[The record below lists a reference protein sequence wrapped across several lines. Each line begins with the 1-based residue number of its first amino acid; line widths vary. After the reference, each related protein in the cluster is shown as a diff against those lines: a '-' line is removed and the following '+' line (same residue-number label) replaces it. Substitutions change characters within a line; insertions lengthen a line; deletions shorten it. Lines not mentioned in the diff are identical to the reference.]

1 MRTVIVMMLTA
12 ACVVSAPCAIAA
24 DANPGRAAYL
34 RYCSSCHGA
43 DGKGD
48 GIVGALMNPR
58 PVDLTQLAKAH
69 AGKFPSL
76 QVRQSIDGRRRIAAH
91 GSSEMPVW
99 GEIFTEQKA
108 ATQSDAVVR
117 GQVQLLTDYLSTIQ
131 AP

>member
-1 MRTVIVMMLTA
+1 MRVLIVVMLTA
-12 ACVVSAPCAIAA
+12 AWVTAAHCAIAA

-34 RYCSSCHGA
+34 RYCSSCHGP

-48 GIVGALMNPR
+48 GIVGTLMRPR
-58 PVDLTQLAKAH
+58 PSDLTLLAKAH
-69 AGKFPSL
+69 DGKFPYL
-76 QVRQSIDGRRRIAAH
+76 QVKESIDGRRRVTAH

-108 ATQSDAVVR
+108 STQPDALVR